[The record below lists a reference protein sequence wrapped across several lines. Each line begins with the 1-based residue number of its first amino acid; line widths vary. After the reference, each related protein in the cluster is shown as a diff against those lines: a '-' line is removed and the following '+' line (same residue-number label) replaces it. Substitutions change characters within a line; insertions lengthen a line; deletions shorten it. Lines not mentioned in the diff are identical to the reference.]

1 MKAFITV
8 LGRDKRGIIAAVSAK
23 LLEYGV
29 NILDINQT
37 IMRDNFTMIMFVQ
50 LEDPSVTIEAL
61 SDALQQTAH
70 DLAMVIRVQRE
81 DIFDSMNR
89 I

>member
-8 LGRDKRGIIAAVSAK
+8 LGRDRRGIIAAVSAK
-23 LLEYGV
+23 LLEYSV

-37 IMRDNFTMIMFVQ
+37 ILQNNFTMIMLVN
-50 LEDPSVTIEAL
+50 LEDPSVTIEQL
-61 SDALQQTAH
+61 SDAMNLVGEE
-70 DLAMVIRVQRE
+70 LGMVIRVQRE

>member
-1 MKAFITV
+1 MKAFVTV
-8 LGRDKRGIIAAVSAK
+8 LGRDRRGIIAAVSAK
-23 LLEYGV
+23 LLEYSV

-37 IMRDNFTMIMFVQ
+37 ILQNNFTMIMLVE
-50 LEDPSVTIEAL
+50 LEDPAVTIEQV
-61 SDALQQTAH
+61 SDAMDEVGRELG
-70 DLAMVIRVQRE
+70 MIIRVQRE

>member
-8 LGRDKRGIIAAVSAK
+8 LGRDRRGIIAAISAK
-23 LLEYGV
+23 LLEYSV

-37 IMRDNFTMIMFVQ
+37 ILQNNFTMIMLVN
-50 LEDPSVTIEAL
+50 LEDPTVTIEQL
-61 SDALQQTAH
+61 SDALHLVGQE
-70 DLAMVIRVQRE
+70 LGMIIRVQRE